1 MPDLIPDS
9 EGAGRFLPWVVAVM
23 VFFAALA
30 GAAALALHQATGTWH
45 NDLANTVTVEIPPQ
59 NPVANDKAN
68 HPTRTEPD
76 RAHPGAVL
84 AAVLDALQ
92 ATAGITEV
100 RPLAAA
106 EIAKLLQPWLGNSGV
121 GGLLGGLL
129 GDLPLPQLID
139 VRLSDARPAD
149 LALLAKRLAKID
161 PGIRIDDHQI
171 WLGKLIRLSQSLQWM
186 MAACLAMICFATC
199 SVVIFGTR
207 AAFAAHLEVV
217 KLLHVMGARDSYIAR
232 LFQRRALTMGLKGG
246 LIGLAVTAA
255 ALFALSRL
263 AADLEGPL
271 FGDLALS
278 PTALLALATLPLLA
292 AGLTALTARRTV
304 LYELSRL
311 P

>member
-1 MPDLIPDS
+1 MIPDS